1 MKSPVTSGVVYEQ
14 MGGELPANI
23 LTWHDVSPHRVWVHS
38 RLTDDGHKPLSI
50 EFQWIGESAEVPS
63 IADEEIE
70 ARLFLA
76 KVKIGQSVDT
86 EINAST
92 LRAFS
97 LGQILDNHA
106 TMVTKRKLRNSD
118 DSRTK
123 LRVAGRFEIETFSES
138 DLDGQPMALATTQLN
153 RIVLRASS
161 SDSLLIAK
169 VYSEQTESGNK
180 RPAKSTANLLH
191 IETAMV
197 YVAVRTARKN
207 GWLSSEGTGVSGGRL
222 TDSGHREFVSIS
234 GDKLISNYL
243 SQFTGRRK

>member
-1 MKSPVTSGVVYEQ
+1 MRPTVTSGVVYDQ

-23 LTWHDVSPHRVWVHS
+23 LTWHDVVPHRVWVHS
-38 RLTDDGHKPLSI
+38 RLTEDGHKPLSI
-50 EFQWIGESAEVPS
+50 EFQWIGQSTETPS
-63 IADEEIE
+63 IPDEEIE

-76 KVKIGQSVDT
+76 KVKVGESVST

-97 LGQILDNHA
+97 LGLILDNHA
-106 TMVTKRKLRNSD
+106 TMVTKRKLKNRD

-123 LRVAGRFEIETFSES
+123 LRVAGRFEIETFTDR
-138 DLDGQPMALATTQLN
+138 DLAWQPMALATPQLN
-153 RIVLRASS
+153 RTVLRATS

-222 TDSGHREFVSIS
+222 TDSGQREFVSIS
-234 GDKLISNYL
+234 GDKLISHYL
-243 SQFTGRRK
+243 SQFTEGKR

>member
-23 LTWHDVSPHRVWVHS
+23 LTWHDVPPHRVWVHS
-38 RLTDDGHKPLSI
+38 RLTDDGHKPLSV
-50 EFQWIGESAEVPS
+50 EFQWMGDGGETPS
-63 IADEEIE
+63 IGDEEIE

-76 KVKIGQSVDT
+76 KVKIGQSVDA

-106 TMVTKRKLRNSD
+106 TMVTKRKLRSRD

-123 LRVAGRFEIETFSES
+123 LRVAGRFEIETFSQS
-138 DLDGQPMALATTQLN
+138 DLDGQPMALATPQLN
-153 RIVLRASS
+153 RIALRASS

-222 TDSGHREFVSIS
+222 TDSGHREFITIS

-243 SQFTGRRK
+243 SQFTERRK

>member
-1 MKSPVTSGVVYEQ
+1 MKSRVTSGVVYEQ

-23 LTWHDVSPHRVWVHS
+23 LTWHDVAPHRVWVHS
-38 RLTDDGHKPLSI
+38 RLTEDGHKPLSI
-50 EFQWIGESAEVPS
+50 EFQWIGNPAEVPL

-76 KVKIGQSVDT
+76 KVKVGESVET

-92 LRAFS
+92 LRTSS
-97 LGQILDNHA
+97 LGLILDNHA
-106 TMVTKRKLRNSD
+106 TMVTKRKLRNRD

-123 LRVAGRFEIETFSES
+123 LRVAGRFEIETFTDS
-138 DLDGQPMALATTQLN
+138 DLDGQPMALATSQLN
-153 RIVLRASS
+153 QIVLRATS

-222 TDSGHREFVSIS
+222 TDSGQREFVLIS
-234 GDKLISNYL
+234 GDKLISDYL
-243 SQFTGRRK
+243 SQFRERRR